1 MNLCVGISGKATPH
15 SSHNE
20 EEEEEEE
27 EEEPEQ
33 GGTCDAVE
41 GV

>member
-20 EEEEEEE
+20 EEE
-27 EEEPEQ
+27 PEQ
-33 GGTCDAVE
+33 GGTCDAEE